1 MENYM
6 MKISEST
13 FDVLK
18 NFSTINPS
26 LAFKKGSKL
35 RTVSPQ
41 KNILAEAKIS
51 ESFPVNFG
59 IYELNKFL
67 GLTTLFDD
75 ADFEFEDTSVKI
87 KEGRNVASYTYTD
100 ESMINTPPEKNIEL
114 PSTEV
119 MFSLPKDSYRK
130 VLTGANQLQ
139 LPEVV
144 VRGKDGVISLVA
156 TDTKNPTTNEYSIE
170 VGTSPATFQF
180 IFKTENLKLIVDDYD
195 VKISKT
201 GIAEFNG
208 TRVNYWVATEKDST
222 YDI

>member
-1 MENYM
+1 

-41 KNILAEAKIS
+41 KNILAEATIS

-75 ADFEFEDTSVKI
+75 ADFQFENTAVKI
-87 KEGRNVASYTYTD
+87 KEGRNIASYTYTD
-100 ESMINTPPEKNIEL
+100 ESMINTPPDNNIEL
-114 PSTEV
+114 PSTDVE
-119 MFSLPKDSYRK
+119 FSLNKDSYRK

-170 VGTSPATFQF
+170 VGTSPAVFQF
-180 IFKTENLKLIVDDYD
+180 VFKTENLKMIVDDYA

-201 GIAEFNG
+201 GIAEFSG
-208 TRVNYWVATEKDST
+208 SRVNYWVATEKDST

>member
-26 LAFKKGSKL
+26 LAFKKGNKL

-41 KNILAEAKIS
+41 KNILAEASIS

-75 ADFEFEDTSVKI
+75 ADFDFETTSVKI
-87 KEGRNVASYTYTD
+87 KEGGNVASYTYTD
-100 ESMINTPPEKNIEL
+100 SSMINTPPENNIDL
-114 PSTEV
+114 PSVEV
-119 MFSLPKDSYRK
+119 EFQLNKESYRK
-130 VLTGANQLQ
+130 VLNGANQLQ
-139 LPEVV
+139 LPEIV
-144 VRGKDGVISLVA
+144 VRGNDGVISLVA
-156 TDTKNPTTNEYSIE
+156 TDTKNPSSNEYSVE

-180 IFKTENLKLIVDDYD
+180 IFKTENVKLIMDDYN
-195 VKISKT
+195 VKVSKS
-201 GIAEFNG
+201 GIAQFTG
-208 TRVNYWVATEKDST
+208 GRVNYWVATEKDSK
-222 YDI
+222 YAE